1 MRKCYKNSD
10 VVLELYFI
18 LSYVNLQRLIGL
30 YSKIFDDLGH
40 LNKLR

>member
-10 VVLELYFI
+10 VVLKLYFI
-18 LSYVNLQRLIGL
+18 LSYVRLIGL

-40 LNKLR
+40 LSKLR